1 MASHGYEEVDH
12 TADVALKVWGED
24 FQTLLSQAAEGF
36 YALMNVESSLNAP
49 VETSFVLPV
58 GSYEDFLVDFLNELL
73 YLLEEKGQ
81 KLSNFAFTEYED
93 RLEIK
98 AMGEEAQS
106 QDRYIK
112 AVTFHNLNV
121 EKSDRGLEVIIT
133 FDV

>member
-24 FQTLLSQAAEGF
+24 FQTLLSQAAEGL